1 MDAID
6 WDSDDEALMEEARAQ
21 GCRTVTLTLAVIT
34 AAAVCA
40 MAVCLFSLA
49 SCKSDWEDYYA
60 RQREAAASSACA
72 YCERD
77 LGAAGARATSV
88 TARDLPEWREF
99 TFRPATRFDVTVE
112 TAAGTYRVLVT
123 EALPEN
129 WEDGDFPRPP
139 DRVSIPVVESAD
151 LVGM

>member
-1 MDAID
+1 MQDGNPD
-6 WDSDDEALMEEARAQ
+6 LGGHHSSTRLRD
-21 GCRTVTLTLAVIT
+21 GCMPLL
-34 AAAVCA
+34 
-40 MAVCLFSLA
+40 
-49 SCKSDWEDYYA
+49 SCQLQIRLGGYYA

-72 YCERD
+72 YCEGD

-139 DRVSIPVVESAD
+139 EEISTPVVESAD
-151 LVGM
+151 MVR